1 MPIVSSTHTIDAHQQ
16 QGGGRYVIER
26 HTDDAGVVHQV
37 GPWLAPE
44 GFDVAA
50 RVTARA
56 VALDAQIAAVALEA
70 QERIAADA
78 KVIAVLDTA
87 VKAGTLTDEEIKKAG
102 YTAPSENI
110 DRSKR

>member
-37 GPWLAPE
+37 GPWLASE

-50 RVTARA
+50 RVASRA
-56 VALDAQIAAVALEA
+56 TQINDQLAEAEA
-70 QERIAADA
+70 QALMNDGA
-78 KVIAVLDTA
+78 
-87 VKAGTLTDEEIKKAG
+87 
-102 YTAPSENI
+102 
-110 DRSKR
+110 